1 MKVYKFKFD
10 YFTYKGNHKKGDYL
24 IEKENDYHVNDSPFH
39 SFYKEFVENNPDIFE
54 ECTKEW
60 LLKEAEKRYPIGTK
74 FRSAIEECLHDDN
87 IVEVVEYEVPNSQ
100 YYYIREGSFKNSVY
114 AITRKMGIG
123 ACIYNGKTNKWAE
136 IVREPLFTTEDGVDI
151 YEGDEVWMIIHYKED
166 YRNIHHF
173 DRWGK
178 YFGDRGKPIPSQL
191 AFSSEENAKEALSK
205 LEENDE
211 MYSVREIKD
220 AFDRL
225 NSEAYPFDLDITAEQ
240 LIEEMKEIE

>member
-10 YFTYKGNHKKGDYL
+10 YFTYKGNHKKEDYL
-24 IEKENDYHVNDSPFH
+24 IEKENDYYVNDSPFH

-74 FRSAIEECLHDDN
+74 FKSIIDEDLDLD
-87 IVEVVEYEVPNSQ
+87 IKEVVEYEYPESQ
-100 YYYIREGSFKNSVY
+100 YYYIRHGKFKNSIYV
-114 AITRKMGIG
+114 IVEEIGVG

-151 YEGDEVWMIIHYKED
+151 YEGDEVWLLKRYNSED
-166 YRNIHHF
+166 RYIVSIRS
-173 DRWGK
+173 WEK
-178 YFGDRGKPIPSQL
+178 YYGNKGKPIFTDL

-225 NSEAYPFDLDITAEQ
+225 NSKSYPFDLDITAEQ
-240 LIEEMKEIE
+240 LIKEMQ

>member
-10 YFTYKGNHKKGDYL
+10 YYTDRGLHKKGKCVVEGKDSY
-24 IEKENDYHVNDSPFH
+24 KEEDAPSQ

-60 LLKEAEKRYPIGTK
+60 LLKEAERRYPIGTR
-74 FRSAIEECLHDDN
+74 FRSAIEDCLHDDN

-151 YEGDEVWMIIHYKED
+151 YEGDEVWLLKRYNSD
-166 YRNIHHF
+166 
-173 DRWGK
+173 DRYIVSITSWGE
-178 YFGDRGKPIPSQL
+178 YFGNKGKPVSTDL
-191 AFSSEENAKEALSK
+191 AFSTEEATEESLRF
-205 LEENDE
+205 LGENDE

-225 NSEAYPFDLDITAEQ
+225 NSKSYPFDLDITAEQ
-240 LIEEMKEIE
+240 LIKEMQ

>member
-10 YFTYKGNHKKGDYL
+10 YFTDKSKFRKGEYLTEKGD
-24 IEKENDYHVNDSPFH
+24 DYYVNNNPFN
-39 SFYKEFVENNPDIFE
+39 SFYKKFVENNPDIFE

-60 LLKEAEKRYPIGTK
+60 LLKEAKKRYPIGTK
-74 FRSAIEECLHDDN
+74 IKSLVDGKIK
-87 IVEVVEYEVPNSQ
+87 EV
-100 YYYIREGSFKNSVY
+100 EGSPQFSF
-114 AITRKMGIG
+114 
-123 ACIYNGKTNKWAE
+123 NGKDLICNTTSGGGAYLSMNNKWAE
-136 IVREPLFTTEDGVDI
+136 VVREPLFTTEDGVDI

-205 LEENDE
+205 LEEDDE